1 MNDTWDQPTLI
12 DMPATHEPKRIVVE
26 VTARV
31 TKRITVDR
39 DEVLRRMRRMADHPE
54 VLRYPGFAAMDAVD
68 DLVRE
73 GHPGPDAE
81 WRTLDFGENWA
92 ALAEELL
99 HPTWVPKEES

>member
-1 MNDTWDQPTLI
+1 MTATWEQPTLV
-12 DMPATHEPKRIVVE
+12 DVPATHEPKRIVVE
-26 VTARV
+26 VTVRA
-31 TKRITVDR
+31 TKQITVDR
-39 DEVLRRMRRMADHPE
+39 GEVLRRMTDHPE

-73 GHPGPDAE
+73 VHPGPDVE
-81 WRTLDFGENWA
+81 WRMPDFGEHWA